1 MTDTVIYTPYLGLAF
16 LFTILERSSSCRYP
30 LSLILSMLITV
41 SLGLDL
47 RPMQVGAVQH
57 RPNWTSPLLNNLV
70 TYVMSLKDVILHRD
84 LVFK

>member
-1 MTDTVIYTPYLGLAF
+1 
-16 LFTILERSSSCRYP
+16 
-30 LSLILSMLITV
+30 MLITV